1 MRFLMALKLSWY
13 VRIQKVRAQ
22 RTKIQISM
30 AVRASEVCPRLI
42 EPWIR
47 VDNSDQTVGYL
58 IETDEFYSKL
68 PQNVENFQPNLLPN
82 LADSCIFR
90 KNELRPVF
98 KLML

>member
-1 MRFLMALKLSWY
+1 MAF
-13 VRIQKVRAQ
+13 RRP
-22 RTKIQISM
+22 
-30 AVRASEVCPRLI
+30 SEVRPRLV
-42 EPWIR
+42 EPWFR

-68 PQNVENFQPNLLPN
+68 SQNVENFQPNLFPN